1 MRRVKQQ
8 PSLEF
13 AGRPLCSR
21 ESIPCSWKHHFVVF
35 FPPPDVSDYLVC
47 WDLRAEYFREIF
59 LERGVDGP
67 HGVDLT
73 DWQMGRGLLRDEHVH
88 SVVRLL
94 SNQDHRP
101 GHDDVDDD
109 GDDDIEDGHDDTDDN
124 EGIIGND
131 DVYGDYG
138 IYGDDEVDG
147 DNDVHDLDDAHLRR
161 RLL

>member
-1 MRRVKQQ
+1 MLN
-8 PSLEF
+8 SLNSDFKEIY
-13 AGRPLCSR
+13 
-21 ESIPCSWKHHFVVF
+21 IPIQIKSLSKFHFLENHLYRYEKSQTTAIVGICWTAAVLEGKHPVQLEISFRVF

-101 GHDDVDDD
+101 DHDDVDDD
-109 GDDDIEDGHDDTDDN
+109 GEDDGEDDIEDGHD
-124 EGIIGND
+124 G
-131 DVYGDYG
+131 
-138 IYGDDEVDG
+138 
-147 DNDVHDLDDAHLRR
+147 
-161 RLL
+161 